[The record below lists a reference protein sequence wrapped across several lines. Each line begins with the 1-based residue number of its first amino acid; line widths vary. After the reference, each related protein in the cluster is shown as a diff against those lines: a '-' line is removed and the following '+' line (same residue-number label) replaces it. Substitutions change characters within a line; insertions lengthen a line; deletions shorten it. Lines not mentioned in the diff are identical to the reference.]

1 MKQMILAMTAAA
13 AVLSSIGS
21 AYAQQQIDCTV
32 MTRQNVAQCVIQHSQ
47 SGKEG

>member
-1 MKQMILAMTAAA
+1 MKQMILAMAAAA